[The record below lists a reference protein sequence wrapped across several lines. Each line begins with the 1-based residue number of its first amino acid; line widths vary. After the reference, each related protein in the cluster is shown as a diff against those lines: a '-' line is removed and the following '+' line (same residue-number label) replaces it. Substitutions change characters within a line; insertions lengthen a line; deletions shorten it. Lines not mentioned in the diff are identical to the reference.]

1 MGWIT
6 KSELLTES
14 ELQASHIFKIAIHFY
29 MIWSQVQAGKLYI
42 VNVPSYIAK
51 SAKMFGRQ
59 REYFKQVLYALNI
72 AHLLLIFAFE
82 QEYTKGIASLN
93 SKLGQIVN
101 HSSEIRGLYL
111 M

>member
-51 SAKMFGRQ
+51 SAKMFGRWN
-59 REYFKQVLYALNI
+59 EYFKQVLYALYI

-82 QEYTKGIASLN
+82 QEL
-93 SKLGQIVN
+93 
-101 HSSEIRGLYL
+101 HH
-111 M
+111 

>member
-51 SAKMFGRQ
+51 SAKMFGRW
-59 REYFKQVLYALNI
+59 REYFKQVLYALLI
-72 AHLLLIFAFE
+72 YCLFLLLSRNTQKE
-82 QEYTKGIASLN
+82 L
-93 SKLGQIVN
+93 
-101 HSSEIRGLYL
+101 HH
-111 M
+111 

>member
-51 SAKMFGRQ
+51 SAKMFGRW
-59 REYFKQVLYALNI
+59 REYFKQVLVYALYI

-82 QEYTKGIASLN
+82 QEL
-93 SKLGQIVN
+93 
-101 HSSEIRGLYL
+101 HH
-111 M
+111 